1 MTGQEQCGFCPL
13 PSHRLSHMGGGT
25 HKSLVNTGGLNCS
38 LGTDPGSVGKP
49 GCSPGSWDQTQPWEA
64 CSLPGSQY
72 LRAVNETCIIGG
84 NPCEDEDFIPIS
96 GKKALVCRGQGK
108 WGGRFESQEFTLP
121 RFRV

>member
-49 GCSPGSWDQTQPWEA
+49 GCSPGSWDQTALGGLLSARE
-64 CSLPGSQY
+64 SVSEGS
-72 LRAVNETCIIGG
+72 
-84 NPCEDEDFIPIS
+84 
-96 GKKALVCRGQGK
+96 K
-108 WGGRFESQEFTLP
+108 
-121 RFRV
+121 